1 MNATE
6 GNLWLNKKVKP
17 LEKEGIRKGVPSR
30 SNFIKTTVGKLQ
42 TRKKFIEKLLKR
54 KNCQCQ
60 KRNMTQNFSR
70 TWVRGERGEVVCV
83 HQKAKALAGIAV

>member
-1 MNATE
+1 M
-6 GNLWLNKKVKP
+6 NKKVKP
-17 LEKEGIRKGVPSR
+17 LDKGGIRKGVPSR

-54 KNCQCQ
+54 KNCQFQ